1 MIYNVY
7 DGLALII
14 IYTIFYH
21 VTKIK
26 FEYLSSRDILK
37 GNGNAF

>member
-7 DGLALII
+7 DGLALIMI
-14 IYTIFYH
+14 FTIFYH
-21 VTKIK
+21 VTKIN
-26 FEYLSSRDILK
+26 FEYLNYRDISK